1 MHPIRETVNYQ
12 GWFGIKNK
20 LYFLRR
26 PICRFERQNN
36 IFGDFY
42 VFKTSGC
49 GTLELLL

>member
-1 MHPIRETVNYQ
+1 MFEAQTEKVRITNQKSFED
-12 GWFGIKNK
+12 
-20 LYFLRR
+20 
-26 PICRFERQNN
+26 ICYCLPPNDD